1 MNRAV
6 ALVVFVLCG
15 VLAGCAGIK
24 GGEPEP
30 TKDRV
35 TASDE
40 TQQASLARMRLEL
53 AGGYFGRGQMTTALD
68 QVKLALIAD
77 PSMGAA
83 YNLRGLIYANLGD
96 ERLAEESFRRALQLD
111 ARDADTMQNYGWYLC
126 QRKRYPEADAWFM
139 QALDVPQYRDSART
153 YLTQGM
159 CMLSAGRAV
168 EAERALERSMAIDP
182 NNPRTFVELAEL
194 LYTRGDYERSR
205 GLIRRV
211 NESRELASPRTLWLA
226 ARIEN
231 RLGNAGAARD
241 LGRTLVSR
249 FPETRE
255 AGAFGR
261 GAYDE

>member
-1 MNRAV
+1 MNRLLVAV
-6 ALVVFVLCG
+6 LWVTIV
-15 VLAGCAGIK
+15 GCAGIK
-24 GGEPEP
+24 GEPEP

-40 TQQASLARMRLEL
+40 TQSAALARLRLEL

-77 PSMGAA
+77 PNMGAA
-83 YNLRGLIYANLGD
+83 FNLRGLIYANLGD
-96 ERLAEESFRRALQLD
+96 EGLAEESFRRALQLD
-111 ARDADTMQNYGWYLC
+111 ARDADAMQNYGWYLC
-126 QRKRYPEADAWFM
+126 QRKRYPEADALFV
-139 QALDVPQYRDSART
+139 QALDMPQYRESART

-159 CMLSAGRAV
+159 CMAAAGRQV
-168 EAERALERSMAIDP
+168 DAERALDRSMALDS

-194 LYTRGDYERSR
+194 LYRRGEYERSR

-211 NESRELASPRTLWLA
+211 NEARELASARTLWLA

-231 RLGNAGAARD
+231 RLGNATAARD
-241 LGRTLVSR
+241 LGRTLASR
-249 FPETRE
+249 FPDSSE

>member
-1 MNRAV
+1 MKRVMAI
-6 ALVVFVLCG
+6 VVCAA
-15 VLAGCAGIK
+15 LAGCAGMK
-24 GGEPEP
+24 GAPEP

-40 TQQASLARMRLEL
+40 TQSAALARVRLEL

-77 PSMGAA
+77 PNMGAA
-83 YNLRGLIYANLGD
+83 FNLRGLIYADLGD
-96 ERLAEESFRRALQLD
+96 ERLAEESFRRALQID
-111 ARDADTMQNYGWYLC
+111 ARDADAMQNYGWYLC
-126 QRKRYPEADAWFM
+126 QRKRYPEADALFV
-139 QALDVPQYRDSART
+139 QALDMPQYRDSART

-159 CMLSAGRAV
+159 CMAAAGRATD
-168 EAERALERSMAIDP
+168 AERALERSMALDS

-194 LYTRGDYERSR
+194 LYGRGEYDRSR

-211 NESRELASPRTLWLA
+211 NEARELASARTLWLA

-231 RLGNAGAARD
+231 RLGNATAARD
-241 LGRTLVSR
+241 LGRTLASR
-249 FPETRE
+249 FPDSRE